1 MRRPQEDLGGCGL
14 GWRAWAEPLMSSW
27 GWGKWQEGGGAVP
40 CGVSTDCTSLLTN
53 EHLDH
58 FQTPVTVTE
67 ETIIARLLLSQ
78 FHRVCFQQWSTK
90 FCFIHSTLR
99 SSTHPASHLFMHPST
114 HPSIHPFTLNSP
126 IHPHSHS
133 STDLIISDPKE
144 DRHLLHSSQED
155 TQRE

>member
-1 MRRPQEDLGGCGL
+1 MITLCDEETPGGP
-14 GWRAWAEPLMSSW
+14 GWLWAGGGAWVEPLMSSW

-78 FHRVCFQQWSTK
+78 FHRVSF
-90 FCFIHSTLR
+90 
-99 SSTHPASHLFMHPST
+99 
-114 HPSIHPFTLNSP
+114 
-126 IHPHSHS
+126 
-133 STDLIISDPKE
+133 
-144 DRHLLHSSQED
+144 
-155 TQRE
+155 